1 MTTTKIITNTIYL
14 GAFVSAIILDI
25 PNFPIYFGI
34 VFVAI
39 QVINIYATYVITNR
53 AISNELQLVKT
64 TSPFT
69 LKDLILAIPV
79 ILLYLVLNLFNQSF
93 STNFLVT
100 YVAIIL
106 LSVSVQHLII
116 KGKITATL
124 LIDNNK
130 LIVNDF
136 FIKTYNL
143 ETLTKIR
150 FDGFNE
156 TYIAEFS
163 NSKNLKIKKKDYIR
177 DELDN
182 FIAIMTTKSNYSV
195 VLSDNIK
202 TEIAAL
208 NNGI

>member
-53 AISNELQLVKT
+53 AISNELQLVKA

-69 LKDLILAIPV
+69 IKNLILAIPV
-79 ILLYLVLNLFNQSF
+79 ILLYLVLNLINQWF

-100 YVAIIL
+100 YVAIML

-130 LIVNDF
+130 LVVNDF

>member
-93 STNFLVT
+93 SANFLVT